1 MVQDYLPMI
10 LLGVAGF
17 LCGGV
22 YATWKTARVFSIV
35 LAVAAVLAAIAGI
48 GWMF

>member
-1 MVQDYLPMI
+1 MQDYLPII

-17 LCGGV
+17 LAGGA
-22 YATWKTARVFSIV
+22 YTTWKNTRG
-35 LAVAAVLAAIAGI
+35 LAIMLAAAAVVALAAGI

>member
-1 MVQDYLPMI
+1 MQDYLPII

-17 LCGGV
+17 LAGGA
-22 YATWKTARVFSIV
+22 YTTWKSTRVLSIA
-35 LAVAAVLAAIAGI
+35 LAVTAVVAVVAGI